1 MSQRRRDRI
10 STESQV
16 CLALKT
22 VLSSSHLGASQANRQ
37 LQSTSS
43 VPGSGAVL
51 GLQRQTCLFP
61 VSSKWTS
68 RQDRLLTQCARTR
81 EEGMTESALGLARR
95 LGPGHRAGRGSAF
108 LRDRANPRHAGVAE
122 YLGNDLRDRQGVP
135 WPCSLTADSHSSWPA
150 H

>member
-1 MSQRRRDRI
+1 
-10 STESQV
+10 
-16 CLALKT
+16 
-22 VLSSSHLGASQANRQ
+22 
-37 LQSTSS
+37 
-43 VPGSGAVL
+43 
-51 GLQRQTCLFP
+51 
-61 VSSKWTS
+61 
-68 RQDRLLTQCARTR
+68 
-81 EEGMTESALGLARR
+81 MTESALGLAQR